1 MMEEGERMTILGFD
15 PGTAITGYGVLRQ
28 EGQKLK
34 ALTFGCIT
42 TPANLAAPRRLQRIY
57 EEVCRLLEEYQPDV
71 VVTER
76 LFFNRNE
83 TTALSVGRTIGV
95 ILLAVAQRDVEW
107 VEYTPLQVK
116 TTVVGYGGAEKKQ
129 IQYMVTKLL
138 GLSETP
144 KPDDAADALAV
155 ALCHAHSAWARG
167 LEARGR

>member
-1 MMEEGERMTILGFD
+1 MVILGFD
-15 PGTAITGYGVLRQ
+15 PGTAITGYGVLEQ
-28 EGQKLK
+28 QGQKVSV
-34 ALTFGCIT
+34 ATFGCIT
-42 TPANLAAPRRLQRIY
+42 TPANMPAPRRLQRIY
-57 EEVCRLLEEYQPDV
+57 EEVCRLLDEYQPDV

-95 ILLAVAQRDVEW
+95 ILLAVAQRGIEW

-116 TTVVGYGGAEKKQ
+116 TAVVGYGSAEKKQ

-138 GLSETP
+138 ALAETP

-155 ALCHAHSAWARG
+155 ALCHAHSAWARD
-167 LEARGR
+167 LQTRRG

>member
-1 MMEEGERMTILGFD
+1 MTILGFD
-15 PGTAITGYGVLRQ
+15 PGTAITGYGALQQ
-28 EGQKLK
+28 EGQKVTV
-34 ALTFGCIT
+34 LTFGCIT

-57 EEVCRLLEEYQPDV
+57 EEVSRLLDQYQPDV

-95 ILLAVAQRDVEW
+95 ILLAAAQRGIEW

-116 TTVVGYGGAEKKQ
+116 TAVVGYGGAEKKQ
-129 IQYMVTKLL
+129 IQYMVTRLL
-138 GLSETP
+138 GLAEPP

-155 ALCHAHSAWARG
+155 ALCHAHSAWAKG
-167 LEARGR
+167 LETRRG

>member
-1 MMEEGERMTILGFD
+1 MVILGFD
-15 PGTAITGYGVLRQ
+15 PGTAITGYGVLEQ
-28 EGQKLK
+28 EGQKLNV
-34 ALTFGCIT
+34 LTYGCIT
-42 TPANLAAPRRLQRIY
+42 TPANLPAPKRLQRIY
-57 EEVCRLLEEYQPDV
+57 EEVRALLDSYQPNV

-95 ILLAVAQRDVEW
+95 ILLAVAQKSIEW

-116 TTVVGYGGAEKKQ
+116 TAVVGYGGAEKKQ

-138 GLSETP
+138 GLAEAP

-155 ALCHAHSAWARG
+155 ALCHAHSAWAKG
-167 LEARGR
+167 LEARRR

>member
-1 MMEEGERMTILGFD
+1 MVILGFD
-15 PGTAITGYGVLRQ
+15 PGTAITGYGFLRQ
-28 EGQKLK
+28 DGQQLSVVD
-34 ALTFGCIT
+34 FGCIT
-42 TPANLAAPRRLQRIY
+42 TAANLPAPRRLQRIY
-57 EEVCRLLEEYQPDV
+57 EEVCRLLDEHQPHV

-95 ILLAVAQRDVEW
+95 ILLAVAQRSIDW

-116 TTVVGYGGAEKKQ
+116 TAVVGYGGAEKKQ

-138 GLSETP
+138 GLRETP

-155 ALCHAHSAWARG
+155 ALCHAHSAWATN
-167 LEARGR
+167 LESGRR

>member
-1 MMEEGERMTILGFD
+1 MTILGFD
-15 PGTAITGYGVLRQ
+15 PGTAITGYGALQQ
-28 EGQKLK
+28 EGQKLEV
-34 ALTFGCIT
+34 LTFGCIT

-57 EEVCRLLEEYQPDV
+57 EEVCRLLDEYQPDV

-95 ILLAVAQRDVEW
+95 ILLAAAQRSIEW

-116 TTVVGYGGAEKKQ
+116 TAVVGYGGAEKKQ
-129 IQYMVTKLL
+129 IQFMVTRLL
-138 GLSETP
+138 GLAEPP

-155 ALCHAHSAWARG
+155 ALCHAHSAWAKG
-167 LEARGR
+167 LETRRG

>member
-1 MMEEGERMTILGFD
+1 MVIIGFD
-15 PGTAITGYGVLRQ
+15 PGTAITGYGVLEQERQ
-28 EGQKLK
+28 MVNV
-34 ALTFGCIT
+34 LTYGCIT

-57 EEVCRLLEEYQPDV
+57 EEVCRLLDSYQPGV

-95 ILLAVAQRDVEW
+95 ILLAAAQRGIEW

-116 TTVVGYGGAEKKQ
+116 TAVVGYGGAEKKQ
-129 IQYMVTKLL
+129 IQYMVTRLL
-138 GLSETP
+138 GLAEPP

-155 ALCHAHSAWARG
+155 ALCHAHSAWAKN
-167 LEARGR
+167 LETRRR

>member
-1 MMEEGERMTILGFD
+1 MVIVGFD
-15 PGTAITGYGVLRQ
+15 PGTAITGYGLLQQ
-28 EGQKLK
+28 EGQKVTVM
-34 ALTFGCIT
+34 TFGCIT
-42 TPANLAAPRRLQRIY
+42 TPANLAAQRRLQRIY
-57 EEVCRLLEEYQPDV
+57 EEVCRLLDEYQPDV

-95 ILLAVAQRDVEW
+95 ILLAAAQRGIEW

-116 TTVVGYGGAEKKQ
+116 TAVVGYGGAEKKQ
-129 IQYMVTKLL
+129 IQYMVTRLL
-138 GLSETP
+138 GLSAPP

-155 ALCHAHSAWARG
+155 ALCHAHSAWAKG

>member
-1 MMEEGERMTILGFD
+1 MVILGFD
-15 PGTAITGYGVLRQ
+15 PGIAMTGYGVLQ
-28 EGQKLK
+28 QDGQKLRVL
-34 ALTFGCIT
+34 AFGCIT

-57 EEVCRLLEEYQPDV
+57 EQMCHLLDEYQPDV

-95 ILLAVAQRDVEW
+95 ILLAVAQRDIEW

-116 TTVVGYGGAEKKQ
+116 TAVVGYGGAEKKQ

-138 GLSETP
+138 ALAETP

-155 ALCHAHSAWARG
+155 ALCHAHSAWAKG
-167 LEARGR
+167 LETRGR

>member
-1 MMEEGERMTILGFD
+1 MVILGFD
-15 PGTAITGYGVLRQ
+15 PGTAITGYGVLEQ
-28 EGQKLK
+28 EGQKLNV
-34 ALTFGCIT
+34 LTYGCIT
-42 TPANLAAPRRLQRIY
+42 TPANLPAPKRLQRIY
-57 EEVCRLLEEYQPDV
+57 EEVRALLDSYQPNV

-95 ILLAVAQRDVEW
+95 ILLAVAQKGIEW

-116 TTVVGYGGAEKKQ
+116 TAVVGYGGAEKKQ

-138 GLSETP
+138 GLAEAP

-155 ALCHAHSAWARG
+155 ALCHAHSAWTKG
-167 LEARGR
+167 LEARRR

>member
-1 MMEEGERMTILGFD
+1 MVILGFD
-15 PGTAITGYGVLRQ
+15 PGTAITGYGVLQ
-28 EGQKLK
+28 QDGQKLIVL
-34 ALTFGCIT
+34 AFGCIT
-42 TPANLAAPRRLQRIY
+42 TPANLAAPHRLQRIY
-57 EEVCRLLEEYQPDV
+57 EQVCRLLDEYQPDV

-95 ILLAVAQRDVEW
+95 ILLAVAQRGIGW

-116 TTVVGYGGAEKKQ
+116 TAVVGYGGAEKKQ

-138 GLSETP
+138 GLAETP

-155 ALCHAHSAWARG
+155 ALCHAHSAWAKG
-167 LEARGR
+167 LETRGR

>member
-1 MMEEGERMTILGFD
+1 MVIVGFD
-15 PGTAITGYGVLRQ
+15 PGTAMTGFGVLRQ
-28 EGQKLK
+28 DGQQLRV
-34 ALTFGCIT
+34 LHFGCIT

-57 EEVCRLLEEYQPDV
+57 EEVCRLLDEYAPEV

-95 ILLAVAQRDVEW
+95 ILLAVAQRGIEW

-116 TTVVGYGGAEKKQ
+116 TAVLGYGGAEKKQ

-138 GLSETP
+138 ALSEPP

-155 ALCHAHSAWARG
+155 ALCHAHSAWANT
-167 LEARGR
+167 LEKQGR

>member
-1 MMEEGERMTILGFD
+1 MTIIGFD

-28 EGQKLK
+28 EGQKLH
-34 ALTFGCIT
+34 AVEFGCIT
-42 TPANLAAPRRLQRIY
+42 TAANLAPPKRLHTIY
-57 EEVCRLLEEYQPDV
+57 GEVCRLLDHHQPDV

-83 TTALSVGRTIGV
+83 TTALSVGRTIGI
-95 ILLAVAQRDVEW
+95 ILLAAAQRGITW

-116 TTVVGYGGAEKKQ
+116 TAVVGYGGAEKKQ

-138 GLSETP
+138 DLTEVP

-155 ALCHAHSAWARG
+155 ALCHAHNAWAKNLASR
-167 LEARGR
+167 RR

>member
-1 MMEEGERMTILGFD
+1 MVILGFD
-15 PGTAITGYGVLRQ
+15 PGTAITGYGVLQ
-28 EGQKLK
+28 QDGQKLRVL
-34 ALTFGCIT
+34 AFGCIT

-57 EEVCRLLEEYQPDV
+57 EEVCRLLDAYQPDV

-95 ILLAVAQRDVEW
+95 ILLAVAQRGIEW

-116 TTVVGYGGAEKKQ
+116 TAVVGYGGAEKKQ

-138 GLSETP
+138 ALAETP

-155 ALCHAHSAWARG
+155 ALCHAHSAWAKG
-167 LEARGR
+167 LETRGR

>member
-1 MMEEGERMTILGFD
+1 MVILGFD
-15 PGTAITGYGVLRQ
+15 PGTAITGYGVLQ
-28 EGQKLK
+28 QDGQKLTVL
-34 ALTFGCIT
+34 AFGCIT

-57 EEVCRLLEEYQPDV
+57 EQVCHLLDEYRPDV

-95 ILLAVAQRDVEW
+95 ILLAVAQRGIDW

-116 TTVVGYGGAEKKQ
+116 TAVVGYGGAEKKQ

-138 GLSETP
+138 ALAETP
-144 KPDDAADALAV
+144 RPDDAADALAV
-155 ALCHAHSAWARG
+155 ALCHAHSAWAKG
-167 LEARGR
+167 LETLGR